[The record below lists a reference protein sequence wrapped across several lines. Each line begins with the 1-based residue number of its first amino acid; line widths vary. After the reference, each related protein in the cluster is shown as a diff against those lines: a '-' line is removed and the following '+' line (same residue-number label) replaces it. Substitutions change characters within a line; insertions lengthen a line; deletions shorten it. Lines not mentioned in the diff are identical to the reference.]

1 MALPRGGQTTVNENE
16 LFRRVVRHMEEF
28 LEVDL
33 SHLEMGSRLA
43 TALPGLD
50 SLKLFEM
57 VLYLEDCFALKFDE
71 SVIQSIE
78 TVRDLVT
85 YINGQLTQS
94 VAQA

>member
-1 MALPRGGQTTVNENE
+1 MAVPRGGQTTMNENE
-16 LFRRVVRHMEEF
+16 LFRRVVQHLGEF
-28 LEVDL
+28 LEADL
-33 SHLEMGSRLA
+33 SHLEMGSRLS

-57 VLYLEDCFALKFDE
+57 VLYLEDCFGLQFDE
-71 SVIQSIE
+71 SVMQSIE

-85 YINGQLTQS
+85 YISGQLSQG